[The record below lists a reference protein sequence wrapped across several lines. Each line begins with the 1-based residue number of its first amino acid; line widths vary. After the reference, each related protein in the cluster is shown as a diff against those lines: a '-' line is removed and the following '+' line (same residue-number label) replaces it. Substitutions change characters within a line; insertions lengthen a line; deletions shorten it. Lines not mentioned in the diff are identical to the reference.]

1 MLEAMSRTTLEAM
14 STRMAYVG
22 ASSSAERQAVP
33 RTTRPEPDTTPTTPR
48 RTTPP
53 GQEAPALSH
62 LLRTVSDVNPRTVR
76 TVGPAVVVGALVL
89 PHCRDADCVAMANH
103 TQTASPF
110 PSDVTLSSTGGT
122 LTVVPGSFG
131 SSTAPSS
138 ITA

>member
-1 MLEAMSRTTLEAM
+1 MV
-14 STRMAYVG
+14 YVG
-22 ASSSAERQAVP
+22 ASLSAERQAEAEHHPP
-33 RTTRPEPDTTPTTPR
+33 RARHDPHDPPR

-62 LLRTVSDVNPRTVR
+62 PLCTVSDVNPRTVR

-110 PSDVTLSSTGGT
+110 SSDVTLTSTGGT